1 MLLNDVPGFS
11 IHTAEVDY
19 DDEADGGLGGGK
31 KGKKKKSG
39 GFQAMGLSAPV
50 LKGILK
56 MGYKVPTPIQRKTI
70 PIILDG
76 RDVVAM
82 AKTGSGKT
90 GCFLIP
96 MFEKLRQRE
105 AKAGGG
111 ARALIL
117 SPTRELAIQTFRFIK
132 QLGRFMDLKTILV
145 LGGDSMDA
153 QFAAVHTL
161 PDIIV
166 ATPGRFLHLCVEMDL
181 KLGSVQYCVLDE
193 ADRLFEMGFGEQL
206 SDTLKRLPEA
216 RQMVLFSA
224 TLPKMMVDFAMAGL
238 CQPVLVRLDVE
249 SKVPEALALK
259 YVYCRPAER
268 YAALLVL
275 LRETIPRTAQTVIFA
290 GTQHH
295 VELVSLILSKAGIPN
310 SHVYSAL
317 DASARKIN
325 TAKFTMRK
333 VNVLVVTDIAARGL
347 DIPSLDYVINL
358 HFPGKPKLFI
368 HRVGRCARAGRSGVA
383 YSIFSNDDIAHL
395 IDLHMFLDRPLE
407 VSDRATIGIPPAEIL
422 ETEHQL
428 VQEYVQHID
437 LATVFRV
444 SNNAYKQYIVTR
456 PAASA
461 SSNKRAKQFKIDE
474 LGVLEDFGNAEST
487 GPAKNEG
494 KENRKEKKAK
504 EVKKKKKKALKQ
516 PSDSGEAN
524 QETTPSSSSSVDPDA
539 FRNDFLARMKN
550 YRPSTTIF
558 ELNPKS
564 NARELLAM
572 AQKREKDEQ
581 KIAKHKRKLQE
592 IEQEESRKTEEDTT
606 EATGS
611 SDGQEAKSAK
621 RTKRQRRDEE
631 HFIAYTAKDAVE
643 EDGYAVD
650 SFARQA
656 NSAELSVVGDTAD
669 GQRMHRQLQ
678 KWDRKKKKMVNV
690 ENPRAGKIR
699 TEHGVWIAASY
710 KTGRYDKW
718 KDRTK
723 LDERLAAA
731 QAQQDDDSDGE
742 GGDGASASGV
752 SSILQKQ
759 YPHTHWGRHN
769 AKADLRKLRDMDL
782 KTPEQIVK
790 NRLEKDKKL
799 SREKAARLKNI
810 ARKKKALARKKRGKK

>member
-1 MLLNDVPGFS
+1 MSVMALDEVPGFS
-11 IHTAEVDY
+11 IHKAEVDY
-19 DDEADGGLGGGK
+19 DDEAEGSSGK
-31 KGKKKKSG
+31 KGKKKSG

-70 PIILDG
+70 PIIMDG

-96 MFEKLRQRE
+96 LLERLKQRE

-111 ARALIL
+111 ARALVL
-117 SPTRELAIQTFRFIK
+117 SPTRELAIQTFKFVK
-132 QLGRFMDLKTILV
+132 QLGRFLDLKTILV
-145 LGGDSMDA
+145 LGGDSMDS

-181 KLGSVQYCVLDE
+181 KLNSVQYCVLDE

-206 SDTLKRLPEA
+206 TETIKRLPEA

-224 TLPKMMVDFAMAGL
+224 TLPKLMVDFASAGL
-238 CQPVLVRLDVE
+238 CQPVLIRLDVE
-249 SKVPEALALK
+249 SKIPDMLDLK
-259 YVYCRPAER
+259 YIYCRPAER
-268 YAALLVL
+268 YATLLVL
-275 LRETIPRTAQTVIFA
+275 LRDVIPTTAQTVIFA

-295 VELVSLILSKAGIPN
+295 VELISLMLTKAGIPN
-310 SHVYSAL
+310 SHVYSGL

-325 TAKFTMRK
+325 TAKFTHRK

-347 DIPSLDYVINL
+347 DIPTLDFVVNL

-368 HRVGRCARAGRSGVA
+368 HRVGRCARAGRSGTA

-395 IDLHMFLDRPLE
+395 IDLHMFLNRPLDTTDKRN
-407 VSDRATIGIPPAEIL
+407 VGIVPPDTQ

-437 LATVFRV
+437 LATAYRV

-461 SSNKRAKQFKIDE
+461 ASNKRAKQFKQDE
-474 LGVLEDFGNAEST
+474 LGVLEDFLQENNVENQNMKGKKWKKGKLFASKTKKQTTTNAET
-487 GPAKNEG
+487 V
-494 KENRKEKKAK
+494 KEEKKQQSGKTNA
-504 EVKKKKKKALKQ
+504 
-516 PSDSGEAN
+516 SD
-524 QETTPSSSSSVDPDA
+524 VDPDA

-550 YRPSTTIF
+550 YRPNATIF
-558 ELNPKS
+558 ELNPKP

-572 AQKREKDEQ
+572 TQKREQDGG
-581 KIAKHKRKLQE
+581 KIEKHKRKLAE
-592 IEQEESRKTEEDTT
+592 MEAEEQMKQKSNAAIADAVDAAETVGGKKRLKP
-606 EATGS
+606 S
-611 SDGQEAKSAK
+611 SS
-621 RTKRQRRDEE
+621 RDEE
-631 HFIAYTAKDAVE
+631 HFIAYEAKDAVE
-643 EDGYAVD
+643 EDGYAID
-650 SFARQA
+650 NFARQA
-656 NSAELSVVGDTAD
+656 NTAELSVISDTAD
-669 GQRMHRQLQ
+669 GQRMNRQLQ

-690 ENPRAGKIR
+690 ENPKAGKIR

-723 LDERLAAA
+723 MDEKLMAE
-731 QAQQDDDSDGE
+731 QAQQSDDEEATPS
-742 GGDGASASGV
+742 V
-752 SSILQKQ
+752 PILQKH
-759 YPHTHWGRHN
+759 YPTTHWGRHN
-769 AKADLRKLRDMDL
+769 AKADLRKLRDADL

-790 NRLEKDKKL
+790 ARMQKETKQA
-799 SREKAARLKNI
+799 REKAARLKNI
-810 ARKKKALARKKRGKK
+810 QRKKRALSRRKGKGK

>member
-19 DDEADGGLGGGK
+19 DDEADGALGGK

-70 PIILDG
+70 PIIMDG

-90 GCFLIP
+90 GSFLIP

-249 SKVPEALALK
+249 SKIPEALALK

-295 VELVSLILSKAGIPN
+295 VELVSLILTKAGIPN

-395 IDLHMFLDRPLE
+395 IDLNMFLDRPLE
-407 VSDRATIGIPPAEIL
+407 VSDRATIGIPPPEIL

-474 LGVLEDFGNAEST
+474 LAVLEDFGDADST
-487 GPAKNEG
+487 APVKG
-494 KENRKEKKAK
+494 KASGKEKKAK
-504 EVKKKKKKALKQ
+504 DVKKKKKAVKQSVDSEKANK
-516 PSDSGEAN
+516 
-524 QETTPSSSSSVDPDA
+524 ETTSSSSSSVDPDA

-572 AQKREKDEQ
+572 TQKREHDEQ

-592 IEQEESRKTEEDTT
+592 AEQEESRKL
-606 EATGS
+606 EADAAETAVASG
-611 SDGQEAKSAK
+611 DQGHGQEAKKAK
-621 RTKRQRRDEE
+621 HSKRQRRDEE

-731 QAQQDDDSDGE
+731 HAQADDSDAE
-742 GGDGASASGV
+742 GGDGGSAAAASSV
-752 SSILQKQ
+752 LQKQ

>member
-1 MLLNDVPGFS
+1 MLMNDVPGFS

-19 DDEADGGLGGGK
+19 DDEADGGLGGK

-70 PIILDG
+70 PIIMDG

-295 VELVSLILSKAGIPN
+295 VELVSLLLTKAGIPN

-407 VSDRATIGIPPAEIL
+407 VSDRATIGIPPADIL

-474 LGVLEDFGNAEST
+474 LGVLEDFGNADST
-487 GPAKNEG
+487 EPAKEEG
-494 KENRKEKKAK
+494 KKNGKGKKAK
-504 EVKKKKKKALKQ
+504 DVKKKQKVLKQ
-516 PSDSGEAN
+516 SAEKAKP
-524 QETTPSSSSSVDPDA
+524 ETTNSSASSVDPDA

-592 IEQEESRKTEEDTT
+592 DELEESRKIEAEAA
-606 EATGS
+606 EATVGG
-611 SDGQEAKSAK
+611 DGHEGKSAK
-621 RTKRQRRDEE
+621 RSKRQRRDEK

-731 QAQQDDDSDGE
+731 QAQQEDSDGE
-742 GGDGASASGV
+742 GADAGSAAGA
-752 SSILQKQ
+752 SSILQRQ

-810 ARKKKALARKKRGKK
+810 ARKKKALARKKRSKK

>member
-19 DDEADGGLGGGK
+19 DDDDDGALGGK

-39 GFQAMGLSAPV
+39 GFQAMGLSASV

-70 PIILDG
+70 PIIMDG

-224 TLPKMMVDFAMAGL
+224 TLPKMMVDFATAGL

-295 VELVSLILSKAGIPN
+295 VELVSLILTKAGIPN

-368 HRVGRCARAGRSGVA
+368 HRVGRCARAGRSGIA

-395 IDLHMFLDRPLE
+395 IDLHLFLDRPLE
-407 VSDRATIGIPPAEIL
+407 VSDRGTIGIPPPEIL

-474 LGVLEDFGNAEST
+474 LCVLEDFGNAGST
-487 GPAKNEG
+487 EPDKADEPG
-494 KENRKEKKAK
+494 KKKKAK
-504 EVKKKKKKALKQ
+504 EVKKKKTAKQ
-516 PSDSGEAN
+516 SPVPEKTS
-524 QETTPSSSSSVDPDA
+524 QKPTSSSASSSVDPDA

-581 KIAKHKRKLQE
+581 KIAKHKRKLE
-592 IEQEESRKTEEDTT
+592 ETELEESRKM
-606 EATGS
+606 EADAAAATAVN
-611 SDGQEAKSAK
+611 DGQEMKKGKQS
-621 RTKRQRRDEE
+621 KRQRRDEE

-731 QAQQDDDSDGE
+731 QAQQEDSDAE
-742 GGDGASASGV
+742 GGESAAPASSV
-752 SSILQKQ
+752 LQKQ

-790 NRLEKDKKL
+790 NRLEKEKKM
-799 SREKAARLKNI
+799 SREKTARLKNI

>member
-1 MLLNDVPGFS
+1 MSAMELLNEVPGFS
-11 IHTAEVDY
+11 LHTAEVDY
-19 DDEADGGLGGGK
+19 DDDAVEGQGK
-31 KGKKKKSG
+31 KSKKKSG

-56 MGYKVPTPIQRKTI
+56 LGYKVPTPIQRKAI
-70 PIILDG
+70 PLIMDG

-96 MFEKLRQRE
+96 LFEKLRQRV

-117 SPTRELAIQTFRFIK
+117 SPTRELAIQTFKFIK

-181 KLGSVQYCVLDE
+181 KLHSVQYCVLDE

-206 SDTLKRLPEA
+206 TETLQRLPES

-224 TLPKMMVDFAMAGL
+224 TLPKLMVDFATAGL
-238 CQPVLVRLDVE
+238 LQPVLVRLDVE
-249 SKVPEALALK
+249 SKIPETLDLK

-275 LRETIPRTAQTVIFA
+275 LRETIPATAQTVIFA

-295 VELVSLILSKAGIPN
+295 VELISMMLTKAGIAN
-310 SHVYSAL
+310 SHVYSSL

-325 TAKFTMRK
+325 TAKFTMHK

-347 DIPSLDYVINL
+347 DIPTLDYVVNV

-368 HRVGRCARAGRSGVA
+368 HRVGRCARAGRSGTA
-383 YSIFSNDDIAHL
+383 FSIFSNDDIAHM
-395 IDLHMFLDRPLE
+395 IDLHMFLNRPLD
-407 VSDRATIGIPPAEIL
+407 VTNRSTIGIPPPEML
-422 ETEHQL
+422 ETEHQV

-437 LATVFRV
+437 VATAYRV
-444 SNNAYKQYIVTR
+444 SNNAYKQYIATR

-461 SSNKRAKQFKIDE
+461 SSNKRAKEFKLDQ
-474 LGVLEDFGNAEST
+474 LGVLDDFERDLPTVVDKG
-487 GPAKNEG
+487 
-494 KENRKEKKAK
+494 KKAK
-504 EVKKKKKKALKQ
+504 KAKKAAREKLVAA
-516 PSDSGEAN
+516 PRPDPATSTEA
-524 QETTPSSSSSVDPDA
+524 DA

-558 ELNPKS
+558 ELNPRS
-564 NARELLAM
+564 NARELVAM
-572 AQKREKDEQ
+572 TEKRQKDGQ
-581 KIAKHKRKLQE
+581 KIEKHKRRLT
-592 IEQEESRKTEEDTT
+592 EQEMTESEPGTT
-606 EATGS
+606 G
-611 SDGQEAKSAK
+611 GGSAK
-621 RTKRQRRDEE
+621 RSRVKAATATAVGSRRDEE
-631 HFIAYTAKDAVE
+631 HFIAYQPKDAIE
-643 EDGYAVD
+643 EDGYAID
-650 SFARQA
+650 NFSRQA
-656 NSAELSVVGDTAD
+656 NSAELSVVGDTAE

-690 ENPRAGKIR
+690 ENPKAGKIR

-718 KDRTK
+718 KERTK
-723 LDERLAAA
+723 LDERLA
-731 QAQQDDDSDGE
+731 QAQQHDSDSDGE
-742 GGDGASASGV
+742 QGAGPSM
-752 SSILQKQ
+752 LQKQ

-769 AKADLRKLRDMDL
+769 AKAELRKLRDTDL
-782 KTPEQIVK
+782 KTPEQIAK
-790 NRLEKDKKL
+790 NRLEKETKMA
-799 SREKAARLKNI
+799 REKAARLRNVQ
-810 ARKKKALARKKRGKK
+810 RKKRAMARRKSKGKK